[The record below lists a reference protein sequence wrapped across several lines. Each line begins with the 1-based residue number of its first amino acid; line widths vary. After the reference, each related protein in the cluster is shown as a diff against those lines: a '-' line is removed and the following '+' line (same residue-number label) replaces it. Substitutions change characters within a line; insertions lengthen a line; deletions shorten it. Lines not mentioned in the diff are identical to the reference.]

1 MKTLFK
7 KLIILVTFI
16 FMGSLQVNAKDT
28 IIAYMHEWIPVVE
41 KFGCSEDIKN
51 DIIEILRQFPEK
63 EAIGYIDVARKSDY
77 GIVFKI
83 YAQID
88 TCGWYNIFLS
98 CDWKTPREYYVTCA
112 YKDRGYIVNA
122 GIKKDPLAPFANC
135 GFFMFGDK
143 IDGAEF
149 SDQSLYL
156 DYVASDGKTKSFFQ
170 YPDGTWVKESE
181 YEGTTYPAFT
191 VPGATNALDVVKGL
205 INSRTFP
212 NIQLINDECAEAYV
226 YKGTELVNKLRSEKR
241 KENVAKLEQYKKDKE
256 AEAQKQKEA
265 EKALYQELCQNY
277 GKKYVDACQRG
288 QLIIGTPEELFALV
302 VFSGAMKRVNNATLS
317 SETGRKKTYKL
328 YGPTVYNTSSRTTFT
343 NGFVGWATFTN
354 GKLTSISWK

>member
-16 FMGSLQVNAKDT
+16 SLGSLQVNAKDT
-28 IIAYMHEWIPVVE
+28 IIAYMHEWIPVIE
-41 KFGCSEDIKN
+41 KSDCSEDIKN

-63 EAIGYIDVARKSDY
+63 EAIGYIDVAQNSATK
-77 GIVFKI
+77 IVFKI
-83 YAQID
+83 DAQID
-88 TCGWYNIFLS
+88 TCRYTIFVS
-98 CDWKTPREYYVTCA
+98 CDRNKPREYYVTCA

-122 GIKKDPLAPFANC
+122 GICTESFYPFENC
-135 GFFMFGDK
+135 IFMLGDK
-143 IDGAEF
+143 INAAEI

-156 DYVASDGKTKSFFQ
+156 DLVASDGKTKSFFQ

-181 YEGTTYPAFT
+181 AYETTYAAFT

-205 INSRTFP
+205 IKSRTFP

-241 KENVAKLEQYKKDKE
+241 KENVARIEKYNKEKE
-256 AEAQKQKEA
+256 AEEEKMKEA
-265 EKALYQELCQNY
+265 EKALYKELCQNY

-288 QLIIGTPEELFALV
+288 QLIIGTPDELFALV
-302 VFSGAMKRVNNATLS
+302 VVSGWIKRVNNFTLS

>member
-7 KLIILVTFI
+7 KLIVLVTFI
-16 FMGSLQVNAKDT
+16 SMGSLQVNAKDT
-28 IIAYMHEWIPVVE
+28 IIAYMHEWIPVIE
-41 KFGCSEDIKN
+41 KSDYSEDIKN

-63 EAIGYIDVARKSDY
+63 EAIGYIDVVRNSATQ
-77 GIVFKI
+77 IVFKI

-98 CDWKTPREYYVTCA
+98 CAWKTPREYYVTCA

-122 GIKKDPLAPFANC
+122 GIKKDPLSPFENC
-135 GFFMFGDK
+135 GLMFGDK

-149 SDQSLYL
+149 SDKSLYL

-181 YEGTTYPAFT
+181 AYETTYAAFT

-205 INSRTFP
+205 IKSRTFP

-241 KENVAKLEQYKKDKE
+241 KENVARIEKYNKDKE

-265 EKALYQELCQNY
+265 EKALYKELCQNY

-288 QLIIGTPEELFALV
+288 QLIIGTPDELFALV
-302 VFSGAMKRVNNATLS
+302 VVSGWIKRVNNFTLS
-317 SETGRKKTYKL
+317 SETGRRKTYKL

>member
-16 FMGSLQVNAKDT
+16 SMGSLQVNAKDT
-28 IIAYMHEWIPVVE
+28 IIAYMHEWIPVIE
-41 KFGCSEDIKN
+41 KSGCSEDIKN
-51 DIIEILRQFPEK
+51 DIIEILRQFPEN
-63 EAIGYIDVARKSDY
+63 EAIGYIDVARNSATE
-77 GIVFKI
+77 IVFKI
-83 YAQID
+83 DAQID
-88 TCGWYNIFLS
+88 TCRYTIFVS
-98 CDWKTPREYYVTCA
+98 CDRKTPIEYYVTCA

-122 GIKKDPLAPFANC
+122 GIYTESFPPFKNG
-135 GFFMFGDK
+135 GFMLGDK
-143 IDGAEF
+143 INAAKF

-156 DYVASDGKTKSFFQ
+156 DLVASDGKTKSFFQ

-181 YEGTTYPAFT
+181 AYETTYAAFT

-205 INSRTFP
+205 IKSRTFP

-241 KENVAKLEQYKKDKE
+241 KENVARIEKYNKEKE
-256 AEAQKQKEA
+256 AEEEIKKEA
-265 EKALYQELCQNY
+265 EKVLYQKLCQTY
-277 GKKYVDACQRG
+277 GKKYVDACQRR
-288 QLIIGTPEELFALV
+288 QLIIGTPEELFAWV
-302 VFSGAMKRVNNATLS
+302 VSSGWIKRVNNFTLS
-317 SETGRKKTYKL
+317 SETGRRKTYKL
-328 YGPTVYNTSSRTTFT
+328 YGPTVYNTSSGTTFT

>member
-16 FMGSLQVNAKDT
+16 SMGSLQVNAQEAENLPIKDLIT
-28 IIAYMHEWIPVVE
+28 
-41 KFGCSEDIKN
+41 DIDFSGAEPSYRQQFI
-51 DIIEILRQFPEK
+51 DILELFPK
-63 EAIGYIDVARKSDY
+63 DAIGSYSMKKRMYI
-77 GIVFKI
+77 
-83 YAQID
+83 
-88 TCGWYNIFLS
+88 
-98 CDWKTPREYYVTCA
+98 YVTVDSCQYMLSDLEVTCV
-112 YKDRGYIVNA
+112 YKDGIISGAKLADGKNSISFDTTFDEDMKLKDEKVPNPENSPYI
-122 GIKKDPLAPFANC
+122 
-135 GFFMFGDK
+135 FF
-143 IDGAEF
+143 
-149 SDQSLYL
+149 
-156 DYVASDGKTKSFFQ
+156 SDGKWARKQ
-170 YPDGTWVKESE
+170 IGAGCALCYI
-181 YEGTTYPAFT
+181 
-191 VPGATNALDVVKGL
+191 PGANTPSEIIKKLFT
-205 INSRTFP
+205 SRTLP
-212 NIQLINDECAEAYV
+212 KLQLVDEEVNAFDV
-226 YKGTELVNKLRSEKR
+226 FKGTEKVGEMLSDKR
-241 KENVAKLEQYKKDKE
+241 KAYLAKLEQYEKDKE

-354 GKLTSISWK
+354 GKLTSISWR